1 MKKIGTETFA
11 ASKVSE
17 TGNIEYCLWVDGV
30 GSLYFQI
37 IGNEASGTFSNY
49 LFSVSKYQSERAST
63 KELGSLD
70 AYNIETKKHEIVKD
84 NNNGAFLKAVLR
96 NLLPQGDAE

>member
-1 MKKIGTETFA
+1 MKRIETKTFI
-11 ASKVSE
+11 ASKLSE
-17 TGNIEYCLWVDGV
+17 TGNIDYCLWIDSV
-30 GSLYFQI
+30 GCLYFQI

-63 KELGSLD
+63 KSLGNLE

-96 NLLPQGDAE
+96 NLLPEGNDE

>member
-1 MKKIGTETFA
+1 MKEIGTETFS
-11 ASKVSE
+11 ASKVSQ
-17 TGNIEYCLWVDGV
+17 TGSIEYCLWVDSV
-30 GSLYFQI
+30 GGLYFQI

-63 KELGSLD
+63 KALGGLE

-96 NLLPQGDAE
+96 NLLPQGDTE

>member
-1 MKKIGTETFA
+1 MKKIGTETFS
-11 ASKVSE
+11 ASKLSE
-17 TGNIEYCLWVDGV
+17 TGNIKYHLWLDSV

-49 LFSVSKYQSERAST
+49 LFSVSEYQSEREST
-63 KELGSLD
+63 KALGKLN

-96 NLLPQGDAE
+96 NLLPEGDVE

>member
-11 ASKVSE
+11 ASKLSE
-17 TGNIEYCLWVDGV
+17 TGSVEYCLWVDSV

-63 KELGSLD
+63 KALGNLD
-70 AYNIETKKHEIVKD
+70 AYNIELKKHEIVKD

-96 NLLPQGDAE
+96 NLLPEGDAA